1 MHVFIDTTDILKLE
15 EAKNN
20 IRCQKIMFASASHE
34 FRTPL
39 NAIVNSL
46 SFIGDYDQAI
56 KRELGAYAMFTSEKA
71 ESSVMEKFTKLEKF
85 IKMGSNSSILLL
97 SLIEDILSM
106 AKFESGNF
114 KVNKTVFSLDSLI
127 SEIDDIFSCQWEM
140 KHIKFMIEA
149 EEKIRVM
156 DVYSDRNRIKQVLLN
171 ILSNAWK
178 FTFKGEITL
187 KIRLGRDFNI
197 RHKSLE

>member
-1 MHVFIDTTDILKLE
+1 MTTASIQKKSIFSKVSSSPTFASILIRLIDDKVNEEEVEQSFNIKTLKIGWEGNKNSFMHVFIDTTDILKLE

-46 SFIGDYDQAI
+46 SFINDYDQAI

-127 SEIDDIFSCQWEM
+127 SEIDDIFSCQ
-140 KHIKFMIEA
+140 
-149 EEKIRVM
+149 
-156 DVYSDRNRIKQVLLN
+156 
-171 ILSNAWK
+171 
-178 FTFKGEITL
+178 
-187 KIRLGRDFNI
+187 
-197 RHKSLE
+197 